1 MFLSFGKMAQAMTI
15 FSNETQGWSQAQ
27 HTTMEI
33 EYKMPPNICW
43 LVVWTPLKNMTS
55 SVGMM
60 TFPTEWKH
68 KKSSKPSTSIM
79 FIDDFYCCDCW
90 SKYIRLRN
98 EIHISLCSHHPSSL
112 RCVAGHGQIVMRH
125 GPTPGSRT
133 PAVQWKRILNWA
145 IHNCRLYK
153 PHE

>member
-1 MFLSFGKMAQAMTI
+1 MVRTDAQMGLLVIHCFKPPGRRLGNTCFFFNHLGMIWIQPGWWLSP
-15 FSNETQGWSQAQ
+15 S
-27 HTTMEI
+27 
-33 EYKMPPNICW
+33 
-43 LVVWTPLKNMTS
+43 PLKNMTS